1 MMKRILNI
9 LLLLAVAVNLC
20 SCSEADRVG
29 DPTAPDG
36 NDYVIDYGTLY
47 IAEGVTDRYIIRDD
61 GIALLVSSDYSGV
74 STANPPIISGNRVL
88 INYHVLGDLDPM
100 QVPESCKAGYAIQLN
115 ALLAIPCQQITLGQ
129 EPTRECSPVVVSS
142 IHIGNAHLDLRLD
155 YKSLTNQKHK
165 FELYCPDPDAQV
177 LDLYLVHIG
186 DDDKNNSGAMISS
199 HRISFDT
206 TPLRSNEPR
215 KIVLHWVDITGAKR
229 GHRGEYN
236 TWP

>member
-142 IHIGNAHLDLRLD
+142 IHIGKAHLDLRLD

-206 TPLRSNEPR
+206 TPLRSDEPR